1 MKIMKNGILIWGHSF
16 GLGMILAGTFWGLVA
31 TAQSQS
37 VVSNVGNMAPPSSAI
52 VPATAT
58 TSPELAQ
65 DYANYHNVLNQVTK
79 INQFRDVSPETWS
92 YEALKNL
99 VENYGCIVGYPDG
112 TYRGD
117 RALTRYEFAAGLNAC
132 LGQIE
137 KRILEARGQGFSVEG
152 GTNTSVMPAVQPGDT
167 LHNVF
172 NRAFYNETGRFYDI
186 TDLSGQAN
194 KIFGWR
200 SWTGSYF
207 DNQIANDGQTFE
219 AVYDDAIR
227 QQTAGQRVRTRDLA
241 NPFNSSL
248 QDNPSYLRQG
258 NPSNQY

>member
-1 MKIMKNGILIWGHSF
+1 MKIMKNGILTWGHSF
-16 GLGMILAGTFWGLVA
+16 GLGMVLAGTFWGLAA
-31 TAQSQS
+31 TAQSRP
-37 VVSNVGNMAPPSSAI
+37 VVSNAGNMTPPSSAI

-79 INQFRDVSPETWS
+79 INQFRDVSPQNWS

-137 KRILEARGQGFSVEG
+137 KRILEARGQGLGVQ
-152 GTNTSVMPAVQPGDT
+152 GTSNTTVMTSVQPGEPLVT
-167 LHNVF
+167 VF
-172 NRAFYNETGRFYDI
+172 NRAFYNDTGRFYDI

-194 KIFGWR
+194 KIWGWR
-200 SWTGSYF
+200 SWTGSYM

-227 QQTAGQRVRTRDLA
+227 QQTAGTRVRTRDLP
-241 NPFNSSL
+241 NPFNSTL
-248 QDNPSYLRQG
+248 QDNPSYLRTG
-258 NPSNQY
+258 NPSTQF

>member
-1 MKIMKNGILIWGHSF
+1 MKNRILTWGHAF
-16 GLGMILAGTFWGLVA
+16 GLGMIAAGTFWGLTA
-31 TAQSQS
+31 TAQS
-37 VVSNVGNMAPPSSAI
+37 VVPYQNPMAPPSSAI
-52 VPATAT
+52 VPSTAT

-79 INQFRDVSPETWS
+79 INQFRDVSPQNWS

-137 KRILEARGQGFSVEG
+137 KRILEARGQGLAVQG
-152 GTNTSVMPAVQPGDT
+152 GTNVSVMTGVQPGEPLPT
-167 LHNVF
+167 VF
-172 NRAFYNETGRFYDI
+172 NRAFYNDTGRFYDI

-219 AVYDDAIR
+219 AVYDDALR
-227 QQTAGQRVRTRDLA
+227 QQTAGTRIRTRELS
-241 NPFNSSL
+241 NPFNRTL
-248 QDNPSYLRQG
+248 QDNPSYLRLG
-258 NPSNQY
+258 NPSAQY